1 MFGGWLR
8 TKKNVRYLDV
18 ACMAGWNWE
27 KKHSLRL
34 FYLEGRKRVEHSSGI
49 LDFWRVTW
57 GTGVCPIWSAD
68 GKPKRARRCWKTC
81 CFRIENWQCTGK
93 YQRER
98 EYKILKNNWENILF
112 DKLHAQGQR
121 NHITPRWFLLSSLCR
136 QMVG

>member
-8 TKKNVRYLDV
+8 TKKNVRYLDA

-93 YQRER
+93 YQRE
-98 EYKILKNNWENILF
+98 KENIRSWKTTGKIFYLINYM
-112 DKLHAQGQR
+112 HRAR
-121 NHITPRWFLLSSLCR
+121 EITSLQDDFYLVPCVDRW
-136 QMVG
+136 